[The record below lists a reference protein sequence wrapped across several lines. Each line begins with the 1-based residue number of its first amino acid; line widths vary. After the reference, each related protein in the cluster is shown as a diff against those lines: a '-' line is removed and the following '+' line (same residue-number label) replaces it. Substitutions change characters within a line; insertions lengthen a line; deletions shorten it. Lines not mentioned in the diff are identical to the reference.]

1 MRLRDQ
7 APPTELPSKSAELR
21 RLIADGAVLAPSAF
35 DATSARLIADAGF
48 ECAHAS
54 GGSIA
59 RGLGFPDLGLV
70 DLSEMVGRIASIV
83 ESAGIPVVA
92 DADTGYGNALNV
104 RRTVMEFERAGVAGL
119 HLEDQDFPKRCGL
132 YDDLAV
138 IDTRE
143 MSGKIKAAVDA
154 RINDEL
160 MIIARTDALKVEGFE
175 AAVAR
180 SRAYLDAGADMVFVE
195 AIHTPAQIRDL
206 AAQIPEP
213 KMFNIG
219 GGGEEPVM
227 PLDELGALGY
237 RMILYP
243 ADVQRAAIRAM
254 ADVLA
259 TIKRDGHSAAMKN
272 QLASASERDGLV
284 DVDSYFKLSERYQA

>member
-1 MRLRDQ
+1 MNTSTNKAKALRQ
-7 APPTELPSKSAELR
+7 LM
-21 RLIADGAVLAPSAF
+21 ADDAVLAPSAF
-35 DATSARLIADAGF
+35 DATSARLIANAGF
-48 ECAHAS
+48 DCAHAS

-70 DLSEMVGRIASIV
+70 DLSEMAGRIASIV
-83 ESAGIPVVA
+83 EAAGIPVVA

-104 RRTVMEFERAGVAGL
+104 RRTVMAFERAGVAGL

-138 IDTRE
+138 INAQE

-154 RINDEL
+154 RVNEDL
-160 MIIARTDALKVEGFE
+160 VIIARTDALKVEGFD
-175 AAVAR
+175 AAVER
-180 SRAYLDAGADMVFVE
+180 SSAYLEAGADMVFVE
-195 AIHTPAQIRDL
+195 AIHTEAEIKKL
-206 AAQIPEP
+206 AALISEP
-213 KMFNIG
+213 KIFNIG

-227 PLDELGALGY
+227 PLAELGTLGY
-237 RMILYP
+237 RIILYP

-259 TIKRDGHSAAMKN
+259 TIRRDGHSAAMKN
-272 QLASASERDGLV
+272 QLASGSERDGLV
-284 DVDSYFKLSERYQA
+284 DVEAYFELSERYEA

>member
-1 MRLRDQ
+1 MADFANKAATLR
-7 APPTELPSKSAELR
+7 A
-21 RLIADGAVLAPSAF
+21 LIAEGLVLAPSAF
-35 DATSARLIADAGF
+35 DATSARLIANAGF
-48 ECAHAS
+48 ACAHAS

-83 ESAGIPVVA
+83 DSAGIPVVA
-92 DADTGYGNALNV
+92 DGNALNV
-104 RRTVMEFERAGVAGL
+104 RRTVKEFERAGVAGL

-132 YDDLAV
+132 YDNLAV
-138 IDTRE
+138 IGAPE
-143 MSGKIKAAVDA
+143 MVGKIKAAVDA
-154 RINDEL
+154 RINEDL
-160 MIIARTDALKVEGFE
+160 LIVARTDALKVEGFD
-175 AAVAR
+175 AAVER

-195 AIHTPAQIRDL
+195 AVHSVGEIKKL
-206 AAQIPEP
+206 AELVPEP

-227 PLDELGALGY
+227 PLADLGALGY

-243 ADVQRAAIRAM
+243 ADVQLAAIRAM

-259 TIKRDGHSAAMKN
+259 TIKRDGHSAAMRN
-272 QLASASERDGLV
+272 RLASGSERDGLV
-284 DVDSYFKLSERYQA
+284 DVDAYFELSERYQT

>member
-1 MRLRDQ
+1 MTNKAAALRQ
-7 APPTELPSKSAELR
+7 
-21 RLIADGAVLAPSAF
+21 LIAEGAVLAPSAF

-48 ECAHAS
+48 TCAHAS

-83 ESAGIPVVA
+83 DAADIPVVA

-104 RRTVMEFERAGVAGL
+104 RRTVKEFERAGVAGL

-138 IDTRE
+138 IGAGE
-143 MSGKIKAAVDA
+143 MAGKIKAAVDA
-154 RINDEL
+154 RENDDL

-180 SRAYLDAGADMVFVE
+180 SRGYLEAGADMVFVE
-195 AIHTPAQIRDL
+195 AIHTVADITKL
-206 AAQIPEP
+206 AELVPEP
-213 KMFNIG
+213 KLFNIG
-219 GGGEEPVM
+219 GG
-227 PLDELGALGY
+227 AKS
-237 RMILYP
+237 R
-243 ADVQRAAIRAM
+243 
-254 ADVLA
+254 
-259 TIKRDGHSAAMKN
+259 
-272 QLASASERDGLV
+272 
-284 DVDSYFKLSERYQA
+284 

>member
-1 MRLRDQ
+1 MPIK
-7 APPTELPSKSAELR
+7 PPSRSAELR
-21 RLIADGAVLAPSAF
+21 RLIDAGTVLAPSAF

-48 ECAHAS
+48 DCAHAS

-83 ESAGIPVVA
+83 EAAAIPVVA

-104 RRTVMEFERAGVAGL
+104 RRTVKEFERAGVAGL

-138 IDTRE
+138 IGVAE
-143 MSGKIKAAVDA
+143 MAGKIKAAVDA
-154 RINDEL
+154 RSDDDL
-160 MIIARTDALKVEGFE
+160 LIIARTDALKVEGFD

-195 AIHTPAQIRDL
+195 AVHTPAEITKL
-206 AAQIPEP
+206 AELVPEP

-219 GGGEEPVM
+219 GGGEEPVV
-227 PLDELGALGY
+227 PLAELGALGY

-272 QLASASERDGLV
+272 QLASGAERDGLV
-284 DVDSYFKLSERYQA
+284 DVEAYFELSERYQN

>member
-1 MRLRDQ
+1 MNGSTNR
-7 APPTELPSKSAELR
+7 AATLR

-48 ECAHAS
+48 DCAHAS

-70 DLSEMVGRIASIV
+70 DLSEMVGRIATIV
-83 ESAGIPVVA
+83 QSADIPVVA

-104 RRTVMEFERAGVAGL
+104 RRTVMEFERVGVAGL

-138 IDTRE
+138 INTQE

-154 RINDEL
+154 RVNEDL
-160 MIIARTDALKVEGFE
+160 LIIARTDALKVEGFD
-175 AAVAR
+175 AAVER

-195 AIHTPAQIRDL
+195 AIHTKTEIKEL
-206 AAQIPEP
+206 AALIPEP

-227 PLDELGALGY
+227 PPAELGALGY

-272 QLASASERDGLV
+272 QLASAGERDGLV
-284 DVDSYFKLSERYQA
+284 DVDAYFELNERYEA